1 MSSTIKFNAGKVDF
15 DESTLKC
22 TPNKQKGVITIKAS
36 EDDPD
41 FYALSWLPKD
51 AVAGESE
58 ELLLIPG
65 DVMFKKI
72 TLCKTGR
79 VFQLSF
85 LLSLAKHLFWF
96 QDVGEFDDS
105 LVWTEQDN
113 ILLARMSELVD
124 EDEDDE
130 EEEVEEEEVKG
141 DGAPQTSTHELTKP
155 SLMDIDDSTE

>member
-15 DESTLKC
+15 EETTLKC

-41 FYALSWLPKD
+41 FYVLSWLPKD
-51 AVAGESE
+51 AAAGENE

-65 DVMFKKI
+65 DVTFKKI

-85 LLSLAKHLFWF
+85 LLSLAKHFFWF
-96 QDVGEFDDS
+96 QDIGELDDS
-105 LVWTEQDN
+105 LEWTEEDN
-113 ILLARMSELVD
+113 ILLARMCELVD

-130 EEEVEEEEVKG
+130 EEEGEEEETKG
-141 DGAPQTSTHELTKP
+141 NGEPPRSTHELTKP
-155 SLMDIDDSTE
+155 TLMEIDDSTQ